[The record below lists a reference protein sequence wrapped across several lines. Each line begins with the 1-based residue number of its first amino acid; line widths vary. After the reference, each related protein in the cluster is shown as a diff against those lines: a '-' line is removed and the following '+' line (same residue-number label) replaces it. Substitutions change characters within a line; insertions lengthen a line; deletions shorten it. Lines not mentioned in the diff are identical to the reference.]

1 MTLTLEQLLLLARME
16 NPNTIAQKNNVFLPT
31 LIDDILT
38 KYKRE
43 ITNKEL
49 KVNVELDDAEES
61 TVHRYYANLIL
72 DNIIEN
78 AIKYS
83 KDLGTIHISL
93 KRKENHAICI
103 IEDDGIGIRK
113 EELDKLYNNFYRSD
127 ALEHKHILGNGLG
140 LSIVKKSAEAI
151 GAQIKIES
159 ELKKGTSCTIVF

>member
-1 MTLTLEQLLLLARME
+1 MNL
-16 NPNTIAQKNNVFLPT
+16 
-31 LIDDILT
+31 
-38 KYKRE
+38 
-43 ITNKEL
+43 
-49 KVNVELDDAEES
+49 ELDDAEES

-93 KRKENHAICI
+93 KRKENHVICI
-103 IEDDGIGIRK
+103 IEDDGTGIRK